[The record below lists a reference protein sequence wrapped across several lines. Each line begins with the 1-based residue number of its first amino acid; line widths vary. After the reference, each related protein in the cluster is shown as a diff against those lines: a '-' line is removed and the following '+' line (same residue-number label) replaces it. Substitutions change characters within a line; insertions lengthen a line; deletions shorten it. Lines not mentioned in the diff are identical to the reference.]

1 MMKHILVTGGAGFIG
16 SNTVRYAL
24 DKGLTVSVLDSFENA
39 VISKLELLELGVH
52 VHELDIQNCQAI
64 ESVSGQFDA
73 IVHLAAQVSVPKSI
87 QDPERNHSVNVS
99 GTEHVLQFAQ
109 QNNVKRF
116 IFASSSAVYGDCETM
131 PLSESSGGE
140 LQSPYAKS
148 KFEIEQKIDAYFQQ
162 GSEFLSLRF
171 FNVYGPEQRLDS
183 NYGAVVPIFI
193 DRYTQG
199 IQPTIYGSGNQ
210 SRDFVNVHDIA
221 RLLVDLSIG
230 EWAQP
235 KQSVYN
241 VGTGQS
247 VTITELASLI
257 HELSQSNLA
266 FEPSFQTQRAGD
278 IEHSVASIEAIRRDL
293 NWKPEISLEDGLRE
307 LIEVD
312 SS

>member
-1 MMKHILVTGGAGFIG
+1 MKRILITGGAGFIG
-16 SNTVRYAL
+16 SNTVKYAL
-24 DKGLTVSVLDSFENA
+24 GIGLNVSVLDSFENA
-39 VISKLELLELGVH
+39 VISKHALQKLGVNVLELNIENRQALEQMN
-52 VHELDIQNCQAI
+52 DKY
-64 ESVSGQFDA
+64 DA

-87 QDPERNHSVNVS
+87 QDPEKNQSVNVDGS
-99 GTEHVLQFAQ
+99 EHILQFAQ

-131 PLSESSGGE
+131 PLSGSSGGE
-140 LQSPYAKS
+140 LRSPYAKS
-148 KFEIEQKIDAYFQQ
+148 KFEIEQKIDACFQQ

-199 IQPTIYGSGNQ
+199 VQPTIYGSGKQ
-210 SRDFVNVHDIA
+210 SRDFVNVRDVS

-278 IEHSVASIEAIRRDL
+278 IEHSVASIEAIRRDF

>member
-52 VHELDIQNCQAI
+52 VHQLDIQNCQAI
-64 ESVSGQFDA
+64 ESLSGQFDA

-109 QNNVKRF
+109 QNDVKRF
-116 IFASSSAVYGDCETM
+116 IFASSSAVYGDCESM
-131 PLSESSGGE
+131 PLSESSEGE

-148 KFEIEQKIDAYFQQ
+148 KLEIERKIDAYFQQ
-162 GSEFLSLRF
+162 GCEFLSLRF

-257 HELSQSNLA
+257 HELSQTNLA
-266 FEPSFQTQRAGD
+266 
-278 IEHSVASIEAIRRDL
+278 
-293 NWKPEISLEDGLRE
+293 
-307 LIEVD
+307 
-312 SS
+312 

>member
-1 MMKHILVTGGAGFIG
+1 MKHILVTGGAGFIG
-16 SNTVRYAL
+16 SNTVIYAL
-24 DKGLTVSVLDSFENA
+24 GKGLTVSVLDSFENA

-52 VHELDIQNCQAI
+52 VHELDIQNRQAF
-64 ESVSGQFDA
+64 ESMTGQFDA

-99 GTEHVLQFAQ
+99 GTEHVLRFAQ
-109 QNNVKRF
+109 QNGVKRF
-116 IFASSSAVYGDCETM
+116 IFASSSAVYGDCKTM
-131 PLSESSGGE
+131 PLNESSGGE

-162 GSEFLSLRF
+162 GAEFLSLRF

-199 IQPTIYGSGNQ
+199 IQPTIYGSGKQ
-210 SRDFVNVHDIA
+210 SRDFVNVRDVS

-247 VTITELASLI
+247 VSITELASLI
-257 HELSQSNLA
+257 HELSQTNLA
-266 FEPSFQTQRAGD
+266 FEPSFQSQRAGD
-278 IEHSVASIEAIRRDL
+278 IEHSVASIEAIERDL

>member
-1 MMKHILVTGGAGFIG
+1 MNRILITGGAGFIG
-16 SNTVRYAL
+16 SNTVKYAL
-24 DKGLTVSVLDSFENA
+24 SIGLNVSVLDSFENA
-39 VISKLELLELGVH
+39 VISKHALQKLGVNVLELNIENSQDLELMN
-52 VHELDIQNCQAI
+52 EQY
-64 ESVSGQFDA
+64 DA
-73 IVHLAAQVSVPKSI
+73 IVHLAAQVSVSKSI
-87 QDPERNHSVNVS
+87 QDPEKNHSINVS

-109 QNNVKRF
+109 QNGVKRF

-162 GSEFLSLRF
+162 GAEFLSLRF
-171 FNVYGPEQRLDS
+171 FNVYGPGQRLDS

-193 DRYTQG
+193 DRCTQG
-199 IQPTIYGSGNQ
+199 IQPTIYGSGSQ
-210 SRDFVNVHDIA
+210 SRDFVNVRDIA

-241 VGTGQS
+241 VGTGES

-266 FEPSFQTQRAGD
+266 FAPSYQTQRAGD
-278 IEHSVASIEAIRRDL
+278 IEHSVASIEAIKRDL

>member
-52 VHELDIQNCQAI
+52 VHELDIQNCLAI

-199 IQPTIYGSGNQ
+199 IQPTIYGSGKQ
-210 SRDFVNVHDIA
+210 SRDFVNVRDVS

>member
-24 DKGLTVSVLDSFENA
+24 DRGLTVSVLDSFEHA
-39 VISKLELLELGVH
+39 VLSKDDLLELGAH
-52 VHELDIQNCQAI
+52 VLELDIQDPRVF
-64 ESVSGQFDA
+64 ERLSGPFDA

-87 QDPERNHSVNVS
+87 QDPERNHSINVS

-109 QNNVKRF
+109 QNEVKRF

-131 PLSESSGGE
+131 PLSESSEGE

-148 KFEIEQKIDAYFQQ
+148 KLEIEQKIDTFFQQ

-193 DRYTQG
+193 DCFSQG
-199 IQPTIYGSGNQ
+199 IQPTVYGSGRQ
-210 SRDFVNVHDIA
+210 SRDFVNVRDIA
-221 RLLVDLSIG
+221 RLLVDLSIE
-230 EWAQP
+230 EWPQP

-247 VTITELASLI
+247 VTIFELASLI
-257 HELSQSNLA
+257 HELSKSKFD
-266 FEPSFQTQRAGD
+266 FEPNFQNERAGD
-278 IEHSVASIEAIRRDL
+278 IEHSVASIEAIKRDL
-293 NWKPEISLEDGLRE
+293 NWEPEISLEDGLRE

>member
-24 DKGLTVSVLDSFENA
+24 GKGLTVSVLDSFENA
-39 VISKLELLELGVH
+39 VISKLELLELGVR
-52 VHELDIQNCQAI
+52 VHELDIQNFQAI

-99 GTEHVLQFAQ
+99 GTEHLLQFAQ
-109 QNNVKRF
+109 QNGVKRF

-131 PLSESSGGE
+131 PLSESSEGE
-140 LQSPYAKS
+140 LQSPYAQS

-199 IQPTIYGSGNQ
+199 IQPTIYGSGKQ
-210 SRDFVNVHDIA
+210 SRDFVNVRDIS
-221 RLLVDLSIG
+221 RLLVDLSTG

-278 IEHSVASIEAIRRDL
+278 IEHSVASIEAIRRDF
-293 NWKPEISLEDGLRE
+293 NWKPEISLENGLRE

>member
-39 VISKLELLELGVH
+39 VLSKDDLIELGAH
-52 VHELDIQNCQAI
+52 VLELDIQDPRAL
-64 ESVSGQFDA
+64 ESMTSPFDA

-109 QNNVKRF
+109 QNGVKRF

-131 PLSESSGGE
+131 PLSENSQGE

-148 KFEIEQKIDAYFQQ
+148 KLEIEQKIDDYFQQ

-171 FNVYGPEQRLDS
+171 FNVYGPEQQLDS

-199 IQPTIYGSGNQ
+199 IQPTIYGSGSQ
-210 SRDFVNVHDIA
+210 SRDFVNVRDIA
-221 RLLVDLSIG
+221 RLLVDLSVG

-257 HELSQSNLA
+257 HQLSQSNLA
-266 FEPSFQTQRAGD
+266 FEPSYQTQRAGD
-278 IEHSVASIEAIRRDL
+278 IEHSVASIEAVRRDL

>member
-1 MMKHILVTGGAGFIG
+1 MMKHILITGGAGFIG

-39 VISKLELLELGVH
+39 VLSKDVLLELGAH
-52 VHELDIQNCQAI
+52 VLELDIQDPRAVK
-64 ESVSGQFDA
+64 SMGGTFDA
-73 IVHLAAQVSVPKSI
+73 IVHLAAQISVPKSI
-87 QDPERNHSVNVS
+87 KHPQRNHSVNVS

-109 QNNVKRF
+109 KNGVRRF
-116 IFASSSAVYGDCETM
+116 IFASSSAVYGDCEMM
-131 PLSESSGGE
+131 PLSESSEGE
-140 LQSPYAKS
+140 LQSPYAES
-148 KFEIEQKIDAYFQQ
+148 KLEIEKKIDACFQQ
-162 GSEFLSLRF
+162 GAEFLSLRF

-193 DRYTQG
+193 DRYTRG
-199 IQPTIYGSGNQ
+199 IQPTIYGSGSQ
-210 SRDFVNVHDIA
+210 SRDFVNVRDIA

-257 HELSQSNLA
+257 HELSQSNIA

-278 IEHSVASIEAIRRDL
+278 IEHSVASIEAIKRDL
-293 NWKPEISLEDGLRE
+293 NWEPEISLEEGLRE

>member
-39 VISKLELLELGVH
+39 VLSKDDLIELGAH
-52 VHELDIQNCQAI
+52 VLELDIQDPRAL
-64 ESVSGQFDA
+64 ESRTSPFDA

-109 QNNVKRF
+109 HNGVKRF

-131 PLSESSGGE
+131 PLSESSQGE

-148 KFEIEQKIDAYFQQ
+148 KLEIEQKIDDYFQR

-171 FNVYGPEQRLDS
+171 FNVYGPEQQLDS

-199 IQPTIYGSGNQ
+199 IQPTIYGSGSQ
-210 SRDFVNVHDIA
+210 SRDFVNVRDIA
-221 RLLVDLSIG
+221 RLLVDLSVG

-266 FEPSFQTQRAGD
+266 FAPSYQTQRAGD
-278 IEHSVASIEAIRRDL
+278 IEHSVASIEAIKRDF